1 MMTCPKHI
9 LVSRVSDH
17 LSRRD
22 ISVGTDTTTGFVLPA
37 CPPHGALQGTASLGD
52 RKDAERPSRYGSLY
66 VSMYVSMYVCM
77 YVGAYVCRPKE
88 GSSDSAAC
96 RVAHTHTHVSRE
108 GGGEGEGGRG
118 RVVLGEVAGELG
130 AVKQSARLE
139 RLVDVLSTS
148 YLC

>member
-66 VSMYVSMYVCM
+66 VSMYLSMYVCM
-77 YVGAYVCRPKE
+77 YVCVYADRKRGVRTPRHVE
-88 GSSDSAAC
+88 S
-96 RVAHTHTHVSRE
+96 RTHTHTCQER